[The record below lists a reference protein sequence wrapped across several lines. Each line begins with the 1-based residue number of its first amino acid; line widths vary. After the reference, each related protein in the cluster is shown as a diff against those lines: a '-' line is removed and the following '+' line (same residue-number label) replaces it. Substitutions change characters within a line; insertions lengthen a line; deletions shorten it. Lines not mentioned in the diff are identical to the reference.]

1 MTQNDYVL
9 NLKETMLK
17 LEETLRWLK
26 RSFNICKEI
35 GIKEKY
41 TEKEFDSF
49 ETLTSRFARTIDIL
63 IHKLFRS
70 IDAVEFESEG
80 TMIDVINRAH
90 KRNLFESIDQIRL
103 LKELRN
109 EIAHE
114 YVQDALI
121 SLFTRVLDSISDL
134 LIIIENTHKYIQKYL
149 K

>member
-9 NLKETMLK
+9 NLKETLLK

-41 TEKEFDSF
+41 TENEFDSF

-63 IHKLFRS
+63 VNKLFRC

-114 YVQDALI
+114 YVQDELI
-121 SLFTRVLDSISDL
+121 SLFTKVFDSIPDL